1 MIVKQTQHLRV
12 RYAETDQMGIVYYGN
27 YPEYYEVGRVEA
39 MRSLGIEYKVLETE
53 HDIMMPVVH
62 LTVNYIRPIYYD
74 ELIEI
79 ETSLMK
85 IKDGFVYFRVEI
97 RNQDGKLSNVGK
109 VKLCFINSTTRK
121 RVETPDYITEKLKG
135 SIA

>member
-1 MIVKQTQHLRV
+1 MIVKHTQHLRV

-109 VKLCFINSTTRK
+109 VKLCFINSITRK
-121 RVETPDYITEKLKG
+121 RVDTPDYITEKLKG